1 MIFAYLLS
9 TIIFVTIQNESI
21 SHMNCVLIGNKIL
34 TVISDLMRGK
44 AN

>member
-21 SHMNCVLIGNKIL
+21 SGNKIL